1 MKKVLNLLVLLISII
16 CFNGCSCN
24 KLNFTFFKDK
34 VKDIEGYRYYVVT
47 QEIYNENLLLYKEEK
62 NVYLSE
68 EKYRIVVNTESIA
81 DLDSEI
87 LQDEKEEVY
96 YQNGNDFYYQENGK
110 WKIKQ
115 KENSSANIGV
125 SISEDIF
132 KNYSIKEE
140 GGNKFLEGPLKDDAL
155 DNFFGFDVEGVS
167 EVKLSIEIS
176 NTDKVK
182 NIALEY
188 KAENGNKVIV
198 SIKVG
203 YTQVIKF
210 SLPTV
215 E

>member
-16 CFNGCSCN
+16 CFSGCSCN

-34 VKDIEGYRYYVVT
+34 VNDIEGYRYYVVT

-81 DLDSEI
+81 DLDSEN
-87 LQDEKEEVY
+87 LYDEKEEVY

>member
-16 CFNGCSCN
+16 CFSGCSCN

-34 VKDIEGYRYYVVT
+34 VNDIEGYRYYVVT

-62 NVYLSE
+62 NVYLNE

-81 DLDSEI
+81 DLDSEN
-87 LQDEKEEVY
+87 LYDEKEEVY

-132 KNYSIKEE
+132 KNYSIIEE

>member
-16 CFNGCSCN
+16 CFSGCSCN

-34 VKDIEGYRYYVVT
+34 VNDIEGYRYYVVT

-62 NVYLSE
+62 NVYLNE

-81 DLDSEI
+81 DLDSEN
-87 LQDEKEEVY
+87 LYDEKEEVY
-96 YQNGNDFYYQENGK
+96 YQNGNDFYYQENDK

>member
-16 CFNGCSCN
+16 CFSGCCCN

-34 VKDIEGYRYYVVT
+34 VNDIEGYRYYVVT

-62 NVYLSE
+62 NVYLNE

-81 DLDSEI
+81 DLDSEN
-87 LQDEKEEVY
+87 LYDEKEEVY

>member
-16 CFNGCSCN
+16 CFSGCSCN

-34 VKDIEGYRYYVVT
+34 VNDIEGYRYYVVT

-62 NVYLSE
+62 NVYLNE

-81 DLDSEI
+81 DLDSEN
-87 LQDEKEEVY
+87 LYDEKEEVY